1 MQLFSRKKA
10 LFAASL
16 GALVALGACGES
28 VTVPPP
34 VPVQEVVSI
43 SPSFANLNVGEAAV
57 FNVQITGGST
67 TTPPTL
73 ASCASSTPSVA
84 TAALAGSAC
93 RATAVSAGN
102 ATITGTTTGGKSI
115 SAQVTVSAPT
125 NSINT
130 LVLTPTTS
138 NISVGGSVTIAGTVN
153 SASSAVVVTRAYAT
167 SNAAIASVN
176 ATTGVVTGVAPGV
189 ATITVTVSGSGTGF
203 STNSL
208 TSAVTVNVSA
218 NPPGVTALV
227 VQPTSLALA
236 LGQTAQLTASATQP
250 TGASAAT
257 ISYGTTAPAVATV
270 NATTGLVTAVAPGTA
285 VITVTA
291 TSAANASFAASTA
304 TVLVPVTVAPSANV
318 TIQTVTQ
325 GPIVTVQVDS
335 TFSGAAG
342 NGILTVANPQ
352 VNQPIDITNVRDQ
365 IQVVLNLQPNGQR
378 VDSVVTFIA
387 NADGSNRRAAAR
399 QIFSTGTANQGE
411 VTLFVN
417 TADFTAD
424 FNAGT
429 SVVFYPNG
437 QKIISASIFTTNST
451 GQASEGQN
459 ASNNRQ
465 TVNFNNLDGFAAQYT
480 NPSRSAI
487 SAANNFT
494 YWGGPDAAGTG
505 RYAFAPVFYSAGRS
519 VTQLQATMRQGLTSS
534 FAVCDQ
540 AGQQTTTLNGT
551 QLLSGQ
557 GVSTEQYTAAPY
569 SGSYNSVLGRMIN
582 GGGLTSS
589 FSTAANGIIECQGY
603 YHPSAVAQNFVGISG
618 GTDNFNNPIPL
629 VTRPDGFRFSV
640 AVPKIVANRL
650 DYAAPITVE
659 PDIRRD
665 APTVTVA
672 NAIWAVP
679 AITGWVNAGFNFQTS
694 TAPSVDNGV
703 GLPTTSSRTYR
714 FWGCGAGTGTAATSP
729 DTVSILVPTTTG
741 ADIPECP
748 INVNA
753 LGGWDPNGTPSG
765 FYQLTTRGPYRIG
778 YIETDLLNNAAF
790 SPVSRAFGVDKTAPL
805 ARFSTASSADTTFG
819 TGTPTLQAEVIDERS
834 GFVDNNDNGAKLR
847 TAGDTTTYQ
856 PGNLSQL
863 YGSFQHYATRGA
875 SSANP
880 VTLNRASSNNV
891 NCVNPNSVTAFST
904 STSNPFA
911 STTSTATGGATPIT
925 NPTCPFINQ
934 PNNGSSIGI
943 FNFLADGYR
952 SATLVSLSND
962 GIYSYRAKVYDR
974 AGNASAVLGRS
985 VAKDVTAPIFSDLNV
1000 PGSIVASTA
1009 PSFGAVIG
1017 DNVEVRAYNLST
1029 LYPGIGA
1036 RFLYP
1041 QTLLNARFND
1051 VINTPTTPSLALPTA
1066 APFITALE
1074 LTAGNAPPNLGSLP
1088 TVLPGSN
1095 NILNLFGTAFDV
1107 SNLATGSAV
1116 TPTFLSVALPQV
1128 SGFSTINGLAGT
1140 PNYTSW
1146 TVLNTVGSFAP
1157 GFNAPSG
1164 LKAQLISNTNV
1175 TNQAFVRVEFFR
1187 FNATSGQYEYL
1198 GQQSNVASADQ
1209 GTTRFWT
1216 WTLTTAD
1223 YAKRPTSLETS
1234 QSVAALNDNIIAVGV
1249 RSNGAGLATSA
1260 IVIGGAA
1267 INFNSITFIN
1277 PPAGFPQ
1284 PGSSPAANITVT
1296 GGSAGFTGT
1305 VSGVGI
1311 LAVDA
1316 AGGFYTITANPVIIN
1331 GVTYNPTPVSQTVT
1345 VPANTLV
1352 NQPVAITYTP
1362 VVLAVQITTNVPAG
1376 GIISVTLNSGAAVVT
1391 QSIASN
1397 GGLISVPATG
1407 TYAVTANTPSLTV
1420 GSSTYTGPTVTG
1432 SPAVVVTAG
1441 AAPVANIAYT
1451 GTVASTSLAVGTQ
1464 SVYSA
1469 QSFSNLST
1477 IPSTNGGSGT
1487 MPGIITGASL
1497 NTVAA
1502 LNIGAGFGGT
1512 QYTGFTGGTPGT
1524 ALLVSNL
1531 GTMTTVASL
1540 TNGAFPTVAPALSP
1554 QATTFGSVLAG
1565 SSLFGSTGTAAVV
1578 LAPAQLSFTITGQP
1592 SPINGTSPA
1601 NWVLPVSTLTGP
1613 NGYSAPFTG
1622 GPTAPVY
1629 NNFDFLQI
1637 GGSTR
1642 LALLPVASPGV
1653 GSYQLSIPN
1662 TQNIGGTTFVVS
1674 NCAAGAPTGSPVG
1687 TTGGAGAQ
1695 VLSAAVI
1702 GGNCVISINAVY
1714 ALTPSPILIN
1724 YTTPQGM

>member
-16 GALVALGACGES
+16 GALVALGACGDN
-28 VTVPPP
+28 VTVPAP
-34 VPVQEVVSI
+34 VTTPEVVSV

-57 FNVQITGGST
+57 FNVQITGGSA
-67 TTPPTL
+67 TTPPML
-73 ASCASSTPSVA
+73 ASCATSNAAVA
-84 TAALAGSAC
+84 TAALAGAAC

-102 ATITGTTTGGKSI
+102 ATITGTTTTGKSI

-138 NISVGGSVTIAGTVN
+138 NISVGGSVTIAATVN
-153 SASSAVVVTRAYAT
+153 SASSAVTVTRAYAT

-203 STNSL
+203 TTNSL

-257 ISYGTTAPAVATV
+257 VSYGTTAPAVATV

-291 TSAANASFAASTA
+291 TSAANANFAASTA
-304 TVLVPVTVAPSANV
+304 TVLVPVIVAPSANV

-325 GPIVTVQVDS
+325 GPVVTVQVDS
-335 TFSGAAG
+335 TLSGTVG
-342 NGILTVANPQ
+342 NGILTVPNAQ

-365 IQVVLNLQPNGQR
+365 IQVLLNLQPNGQR

-387 NADGSNRRAAAR
+387 NADGTNRRAAAR
-399 QIFSTGTANQGE
+399 QIFSTGTANQGDI
-411 VTLFVN
+411 TLFVN

-494 YWGGPDAAGTG
+494 YWGGPDIAGTG

-540 AGQQTTTLNGT
+540 AGQVTQTLNGT
-551 QLLSGQ
+551 TLLSGQ
-557 GVSTEQYTAAPY
+557 GVSTELYTVAPY

-582 GGGLTSS
+582 GGGTTSS
-589 FSTAANGIIECQGY
+589 FSTATNGVIECQGY
-603 YHPSAVAQNFVGISG
+603 FHPSAVAQNFVGISA

-650 DYAAPITVE
+650 DYAAPVTVE
-659 PDIRRD
+659 TDIRRD
-665 APTVTVA
+665 APTVTTA

-714 FWGCGAGTGTAATSP
+714 FWGCGAGTGTAATNP
-729 DTVSILVPTTTG
+729 DTVSVLVPTTTG

-753 LGGWDPNGTPSG
+753 LGGWDPNATPSG
-765 FYQLTTRGPYRIG
+765 FYQLQTRGPYRIG

-819 TGTPTLQAEVIDERS
+819 TGTPTLQAEVIDERA

-847 TAGDTTTYQ
+847 TAFDTTTYQ

-875 SSANP
+875 SSSNP
-880 VTLNRASSNNV
+880 VTLQRTSANNV
-891 NCVNPNSVTAFST
+891 NCINPNSVTAMIA
-904 STSNPFA
+904 STSNPFGA
-911 STTSTATGGATPIT
+911 STTTAASGGATPIT

-934 PNNGSSIGI
+934 PNNGSSVGI
-943 FNFLADGYR
+943 FNFLSDGYR
-952 SATLVSLSND
+952 SATLVSLGND

-974 AGNASAVLGRS
+974 AGNASAVLARS
-985 VAKDVTAPIFSDLNV
+985 AAKDVTAPIFSDLNV

-1009 PSFGAVIG
+1009 PSFGSVIG

-1029 LYPGIGA
+1029 LYPVVGS
-1036 RFLYP
+1036 RFVYP

-1074 LTAGNAPPNLGSLP
+1074 QAFGTPPNTGSTAVLP
-1088 TVLPGSN
+1088 TGN
-1095 NILNLFGTAFDV
+1095 NITNLSGVAFDP
-1107 SNLATGSAV
+1107 SNLATTSAT
-1116 TPTFLSVALPQV
+1116 TPNFASVALPQV
-1128 SGFSTINGLAGT
+1128 TGFSAINGLAGT

-1146 TVLNTVGSFAP
+1146 SVLNTVGSFAP
-1157 GFNAPSG
+1157 GFNAPTG

-1187 FNATSGQYEYL
+1187 FNGTTGQYEYL

-1223 YAKRPTSLETS
+1223 YAKRPTSLETA
-1234 QSVAALNDNIIAVGV
+1234 QSTVALNDNIIAIGV
-1249 RSNGAGLATSA
+1249 RSNGAGLATA
-1260 IVIGGAA
+1260 AVTIGGAA
-1267 INFNSITFIN
+1267 INFTSITFIN
-1277 PPAGFPQ
+1277 PPAGYPQ

-1362 VVLAVQITTNVPAG
+1362 VVLAVQITTNLPSG
-1376 GIISVTLNSGAAVVT
+1376 GTISVTLNSGAAVVT

-1397 GGLISVPATG
+1397 GGLIAVPATG
-1407 TYAVTANTPSLTV
+1407 SYAVTANTSSLV
-1420 GSSTYTGPTVTG
+1420 IGSQTYNTPVVTG
-1432 SPAVVVTAG
+1432 SPAVVTTSG
-1441 AAPVANIAYT
+1441 SAPVANISYSSPAFL
-1451 GTVASTSLAVGTQ
+1451 TSLAVGTQ
-1464 SVYSA
+1464 SAYSA
-1469 QSFSNLST
+1469 ETFANLSS

-1487 MPGIITGASL
+1487 MPGTITGASL

-1512 QYTGFTGGTPGT
+1512 QYTGFTSGVSGSSLT
-1524 ALLVSNL
+1524 VSNI
-1531 GTMTTVASL
+1531 GVMTTTAPLS
-1540 TNGAFPTVAPALSP
+1540 NGTFPTIPVALSP

-1565 SSLFGSTGTAAVV
+1565 SSFFGSTGTATVV

-1592 SPINGTSPA
+1592 SVINGTSPA
-1601 NWVLPVSTLTGP
+1601 NWVLPATTVTGP
-1613 NGYSAPFTG
+1613 NGYSAQFTG
-1622 GPTAPVY
+1622 GAGPTY
-1629 NNFDFLQI
+1629 NGFQFLQI

-1642 LALLPVASPGV
+1642 TVLLPVASPGV

-1662 TQNIGGTTFVVS
+1662 TQNIGGTTFTVS

-1702 GGNCVISINAVY
+1702 GGNCVISINAIY
-1714 ALTPSPILIN
+1714 ALSASPITIN
-1724 YTTPQGM
+1724 YVAP